1 MTKREGVTI
10 PVNLSKSKLK
20 NSKIDLANYSIGYF
34 ISPHGFGHA
43 ARASAVMAAMHDIN
57 SSIRFEIFTTIP
69 EWFLLQ
75 SLSCPFTYH
84 SLLTDIGMVQKTP
97 LQEDLPETLQKLNN
111 FLPYDESQ
119 IESISKD
126 INKIGCQLIICDI
139 SPMGIVV
146 AQKARVPSVLIEN
159 FTWDWVY
166 ENYVRADFP
175 ANQHVDYL
183 KKIFKSA
190 NYHIQTEP
198 VCHYWNADLT
208 VVPISRKT
216 RTTPQQVRK
225 SLGIPD
231 ESNAVIITMG
241 GIPEKHNFLNQLK
254 HHRDVHF
261 IIPGSSQTTRFV
273 DNLVLLPHHSDFFHP
288 DLVNACDAV
297 VGKLGYSTLAE
308 IYYAGIPY
316 GYIPRSTFKESEIL
330 ELFVKERMSGCVISE
345 TRFQEGGWVSY
356 LPELLA
362 LTRIKRNGPNGA
374 EDVAQFIYK
383 VLGNDESI
391 SKS

>member
-1 MTKREGVTI
+1 M
-10 PVNLSKSKLK
+10 K
-20 NSKIDLANYSIGYF
+20 NSQSEFAGYNIAYF
-34 ISPHGFGHA
+34 ISPHGYGHA
-43 ARASAVMAAMHDIN
+43 ARACSVMAEMHDIN
-57 SSIRFEIFTTIP
+57 PSIKFEIFTTISR
-69 EWFLLQ
+69 WFFQQ
-75 SLSCPFTYH
+75 SLSGSFAYH
-84 SLLTDIGMVQKTP
+84 SLLTDIGMVQETP

-126 INKIGCQLIICDI
+126 INKTGCQLIICDI

-146 AQKARVPSVLIEN
+146 AQKAHVPSVLIEN

-166 ENYVRADFP
+166 ENYVSADFP
-175 ANQHVDYL
+175 VDQHVDYL

-198 VCHYWNADLT
+198 VCHYRNVDLT
-208 VVPISRKT
+208 TSPISRKV
-216 RTTPQQVRK
+216 RNSPQQVRQ
-225 SLGIPD
+225 SLSIPD
-231 ESNAVIITMG
+231 ETKVVMITMG

-254 HHRDVHF
+254 HQRDVHF
-261 IIPGSSQTTRFV
+261 IIPGSSQTARFV

-288 DLVNACDAV
+288 DIVNACDAV

-316 GYIPRSTFKESEIL
+316 GYIPRFSFKESEIL
-330 ELFVKERMSGCVISE
+330 EAFVKNQMSGFAITE
-345 TRFQEGGWVSY
+345 AQYQEGDWMY
-356 LPELLA
+356 LLPELLA
-362 LTRIKRNGPNGA
+362 LPGIRRNDPNGSEEA
-374 EDVAQFIYK
+374 AKFIYK
-383 VLGNDESI
+383 LLCNNESI